1 MNVLLLKWPVFFRG
15 GGPVSPVL
23 QGHTYYFNFIY
34 GMPDLGELSG

>member
-1 MNVLLLKWPVFFRG
+1 MCYYSSDLCFLG